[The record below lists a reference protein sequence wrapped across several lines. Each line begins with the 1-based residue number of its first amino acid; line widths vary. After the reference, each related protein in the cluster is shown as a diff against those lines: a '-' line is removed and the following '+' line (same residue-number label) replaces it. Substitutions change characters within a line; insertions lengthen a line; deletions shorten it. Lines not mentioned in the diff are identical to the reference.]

1 MHSKKILILL
11 NLPPL
16 KGCFALKLP
25 SMHKRFT
32 NVRYRFFNPILTL
45 SFFLLIGYQSFA
57 QPNGELLFKGNCA
70 SCHRPTTEALTGPG
84 LKGVRERWAG
94 REELIYEWIRN
105 PQKVLNSGDAYV
117 TKLYA
122 EYKSSGLM
130 TAQALSNEEIDAV
143 LQYVA
148 DYQPP
153 VAAGPTDGGPT
164 SDQATG
170 GGNSTPWLLLIV
182 TVLLIVIFSTLGVK
196 KTLQRSLDQSKGIEE
211 DKDFTYA
218 KGFKQWIA
226 KNKIITAFVVILLV
240 VGGLRDVWHGLISIG
255 VYEDYKPEQPIWF
268 SHKVHAGQNEINC
281 VYCHNSVEKSK
292 HAGIPTANVCMNC
305 HVAVSKGKITGTEEI
320 AKIYA
325 ATGWDPEKRKYT
337 GEEKPI
343 KWVKV
348 HNLPDHV
355 YFNHS
360 QHVVVGKL
368 ECAQCHG
375 DMKQE
380 TVGRQMTKEDLNAIE
395 ENSIKFEKQTL
406 TMGWCIDCH
415 RQAEVQ
421 MADNGYYNEWHKR
434 LSKEELK
441 KYLNND
447 ERITV
452 SEIGGIECAKCH
464 Y

>member
-1 MHSKKILILL
+1 
-11 NLPPL
+11 
-16 KGCFALKLP
+16 
-25 SMHKRFT
+25 MHKRFT
-32 NVRYRFFNPILTL
+32 NVRYSFLTPL
-45 SFFLLIGYQSFA
+45 FALGLFLLIGSQSFA

-70 SCHRPTTEALTGPG
+70 SCHRATTEDLTGPG
-84 LKGVRERWAG
+84 LKGVKARWEG
-94 REELIYEWIRN
+94 REKLIYEWIRN

-122 EYKSSGLM
+122 EYKSSGIM
-130 TAQALSNEEIDAV
+130 TPQALSDEEIDAV
-143 LQYVA
+143 LDYVEN
-148 DYQPP
+148 YQPP
-153 VAAGPTDGGPT
+153 VAAVSVETNEGG
-164 SDQATG
+164 DEAG
-170 GGNSTPWLLLIV
+170 GDSNSTTWMLLIIG
-182 TVLLIVIFSTLGVK
+182 VLLIVIFSTLGVK
-196 KTLQRSLDQSKGIEE
+196 NTLQRTVDKSKGIEE
-211 DKDFTYA
+211 DKNFTYS
-218 KGFKQWIA
+218 KGVKQWMA
-226 KNKIITAFVVILLV
+226 KNKVITAFIVILLV
-240 VGGLRDVWHGLISIG
+240 VGGLRDVWHTLLNIG
-255 VYEDYKPEQPIWF
+255 VYEGYKPEQPIWF

-281 VYCHNSVEKSK
+281 VYCHNSAEKSK

-325 ATGWDPEKRKYT
+325 ATGWDPEKRAYT
-337 GEEKPI
+337 GETQPI

-368 ECAQCHG
+368 ECTECHG
-375 DMKQE
+375 D
-380 TVGRQMTKEDLNAIE
+380 VKEMDVA
-395 ENSIKFEKQTL
+395 QQHAPL
-406 TMGWCIDCH
+406 TMGWCINCH
-415 RQAEVQ
+415 RDTEVQ
-421 MADNGYYNEWHKR
+421 MADNGYYDEWHNR

-452 SEIGGIECAKCH
+452 NEIGGIECAKCH